1 MVGDVDVAEVAGLQ
15 RVHEDPRGDGGR
27 GESADERA
35 TARLVQPAT
44 PLPGGDA
51 TTNGREERKPE
62 GDEESG
68 APEVGHAAS
77 LAVDRAR
84 LLR

>member
-1 MVGDVDVAEVAGLQ
+1 
-15 RVHEDPRGDGGR
+15 
-27 GESADERA
+27 
-35 TARLVQPAT
+35 
-44 PLPGGDA
+44 LPGGDA